1 MVLDVEQPSAASAA
15 TSLLYRSTRLK
26 PSSTPTN
33 QNISIFHDVLWRRLD
48 VLLEDIAQCC
58 IKVYTLEKVLRMK
71 KVVNPNTG
79 FGLSAGGTGVGEA
92 SASVLDEVKEGSF
105 LDECLETMEE
115 KPTFTFWTTLA
126 TSLDTQT
133 RAICEGEVLA
143 AQNVSPRMLTVNI
156 APSWSAANNFLQ
168 QALSSNYPRFLRL
181 FHTFFAKIA
190 VHTETVYTQ
199 EHQRYVPIGT
209 VPRRLHAKTIPYSPE
224 TVLCLRAISKFE
236 TLYLSRSSARMTDSI
251 NAAFSGGYKQPP
263 GSKEGNTVS
272 RIMLNE
278 MDSARFDPL
287 LGRNMARL
295 IGKAV
300 DAITGK
306 VDSLVR
312 ISLGKIGDAMADNV
326 RTLQL
331 IKDFSATS
339 LIGPLASSAQVN
351 NSALVSFVYHIVYSL
366 RNPFTEFPS
375 KIIASLETPLQASR
389 RRGYRKLRLPV
400 LTSVLTPLG
409 GREMLRSGH
418 RCTRHRH
425 KTRIE
430 HHLCEG
436 PQGRLCQIGRSHE
449 FDGYG
454 RWYRW

>member
-1 MVLDVEQPSAASAA
+1 M
-15 TSLLYRSTRLK
+15 
-26 PSSTPTN
+26 
-33 QNISIFHDVLWRRLD
+33 I
-48 VLLEDIAQCC
+48 
-58 IKVYTLEKVLRMK
+58 
-71 KVVNPNTG
+71 
-79 FGLSAGGTGVGEA
+79 VGA
-92 SASVLDEVKEGSF
+92 
-105 LDECLETMEE
+105 
-115 KPTFTFWTTLA
+115 
-126 TSLDTQT
+126 
-133 RAICEGEVLA
+133 
-143 AQNVSPRMLTVNI
+143 
-156 APSWSAANNFLQ
+156 
-168 QALSSNYPRFLRL
+168 
-181 FHTFFAKIA
+181 
-190 VHTETVYTQ
+190 
-199 EHQRYVPIGT
+199 
-209 VPRRLHAKTIPYSPE
+209 VPRHLHAKTNPYSPE

-306 VDSLVR
+306 VDSLVC
-312 ISLGKIGDAMADNV
+312 ISLNTIGVAIDLITDNFPI
-326 RTLQL
+326 LQL

-351 NSALVSFVYHIVYSL
+351 NSALVSFVYHITYSL

-389 RRGYRKLRLPV
+389 RGGYRKLGPPV

-409 GREMLRSGH
+409 DREMLRSSH
-418 RCTRHRH
+418 CCTRHRNQ
-425 KTRIE
+425 TRVE

-436 PQGRLCQIGRSHE
+436 SQSRLCQVGRSHE
-449 FDGYG
+449 FHGYG
-454 RWYRW
+454 RWHRW

>member
-1 MVLDVEQPSAASAA
+1 M
-15 TSLLYRSTRLK
+15 
-26 PSSTPTN
+26 
-33 QNISIFHDVLWRRLD
+33 
-48 VLLEDIAQCC
+48 
-58 IKVYTLEKVLRMK
+58 
-71 KVVNPNTG
+71 
-79 FGLSAGGTGVGEA
+79 
-92 SASVLDEVKEGSF
+92 
-105 LDECLETMEE
+105 
-115 KPTFTFWTTLA
+115 
-126 TSLDTQT
+126 
-133 RAICEGEVLA
+133 
-143 AQNVSPRMLTVNI
+143 
-156 APSWSAANNFLQ
+156 
-168 QALSSNYPRFLRL
+168 RL

-199 EHQRYVPIGT
+199 EHQRYVLIGT

-224 TVLCLRAISKFE
+224 TVLCLRAISTFE

-263 GSKEGNTVS
+263 GSKEGNSVS

-312 ISLGKIGDAMADNV
+312 ISLVKTGVAIDAMADNV
-326 RTLQL
+326 PILQL
-331 IKDFSATS
+331 VKDFSATS

-375 KIIASLETPLQASR
+375 KIIASLQTPLQASR
-389 RRGYRKLRLPV
+389 RTGYRTLGPPL
-400 LTSVLTPLG
+400 LTSVLIALG
-409 GREMLRSGH
+409 GREMLRSSH
-418 RCTRHRH
+418 RCTRHRNQ
-425 KTRIE
+425 TRIE

-436 PQGRLCQIGRSHE
+436 PQGRLCQVGRSHE